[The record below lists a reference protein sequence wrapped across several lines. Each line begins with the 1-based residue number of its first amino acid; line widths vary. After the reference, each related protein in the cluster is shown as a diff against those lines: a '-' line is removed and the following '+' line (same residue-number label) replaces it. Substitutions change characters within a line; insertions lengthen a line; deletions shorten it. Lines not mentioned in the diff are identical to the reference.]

1 MIDVTCFDSYGEVV
15 TALTQ
20 WDINQILQ
28 IKNSG
33 ITSDNAP
40 KFHFC
45 NKNSSEA
52 LVVAPSTIDAA
63 NDVIEVEIP
72 NELLQQAIPL
82 IVYLYAYSDENE
94 YHGMTRATIKIPIR
108 PRPKPS
114 DYVYESNVYIISTAK
129 LKEEF
134 DEMKSVFEEDIKT
147 IQIELNTKAP
157 INHRSTSTAYGIGS
171 DTYYGHLKLSDS
183 IDSTN
188 GTGDGTAA
196 TPNAVKMAYDL
207 ANDANTAASV
217 AQANIEAETAARLSF
232 DNDLQTRL
240 STENTE
246 RITADNI
253 LDERLATV
261 EDTSHT
267 HDNKNVID
275 GITVEDIEN
284 WNNIK
289 EQVAQEQLDAVKE
302 YFDELCFGFTDEF
315 QRIYGAI
322 GVTVYDGGI
331 FGMEQSEIALDGGD
345 FAEETTGNV
354 DCGGF
359 EPLAIEKY

>member
-94 YHGMTRATIKIPIR
+94 YHGMTRATIKVPVR

-183 IDSTN
+183 VDSTN

-217 AQANIEAETAARLSF
+217 AQANIEAETAARLK
-232 DNDLQTRL
+232 
-240 STENTE
+240 
-246 RITADNI
+246 
-253 LDERLATV
+253 LDERLSTV

-275 GITVEDIEN
+275 DITVEDIEN

-359 EPLAIEKY
+359 EPLATEKY